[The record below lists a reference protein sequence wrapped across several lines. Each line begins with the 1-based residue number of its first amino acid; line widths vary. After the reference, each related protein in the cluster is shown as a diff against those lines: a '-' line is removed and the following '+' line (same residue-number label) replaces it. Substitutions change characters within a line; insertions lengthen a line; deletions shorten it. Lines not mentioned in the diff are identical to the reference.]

1 MDSIPHPSSAMG
13 GYPSSGYPAPPHQYP
28 SSSQYA
34 HYGSGGHSATGMP
47 PPPPPPPPPHR
58 SMMGSSGGGSGSH
71 GPGTPGS
78 VGGDIGSATPSQ
90 SMDGYQVGMCERLN
104 ERAREWMSKY
114 VCVCISLHRYEGNL
128 AMIIKLSDSETWHHF

>member
-1 MDSIPHPSSAMG
+1 MYSGGYVDSIPHPSSAMG

-47 PPPPPPPPPHR
+47 PPPPPPPPPPHR
-58 SMMGSSGGGSGSH
+58 TMMGSSGGGSGSH

-90 SMDGYQVGMCERLN
+90 SMDGYQVGMCVQVREGKEGGGGGER
-104 ERAREWMSKY
+104 ERIHVYM
-114 VCVCISLHRYEGNL
+114 
-128 AMIIKLSDSETWHHF
+128 HFPVQT

>member
-1 MDSIPHPSSAMG
+1 MYGGGYVDSIPHPSSAMG

-34 HYGSGGHSATGMP
+34 HYGSGSHSATGMPP

-90 SMDGYQVGMCERLN
+90 SMDGYQVGMCERVN
-104 ERAREWMSKY
+104 ENESERE
-114 VCVCISLHRYEGNL
+114 RER
-128 AMIIKLSDSETWHHF
+128 E